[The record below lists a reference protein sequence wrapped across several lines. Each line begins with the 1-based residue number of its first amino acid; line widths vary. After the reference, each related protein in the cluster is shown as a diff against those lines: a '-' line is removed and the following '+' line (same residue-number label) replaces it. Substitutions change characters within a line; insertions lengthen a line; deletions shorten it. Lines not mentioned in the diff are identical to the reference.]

1 MLASR
6 AANIKDTV
14 VRVEIIIIIMM
25 NDEMRKEKKK
35 AVEAPLM
42 DATECLVPSS

>member
-1 MLASR
+1 ML
-6 AANIKDTV
+6 V
-14 VRVEIIIIIMM
+14 VGLLILKIPSSCGNNNNND
-25 NDEMRKEKKK
+25 NDEKREEK

>member
-1 MLASR
+1 MLVGLL
-6 AANIKDTV
+6 ILKIPC
-14 VRVEIIIIIMM
+14 RVEIIIIIMM

>member
-6 AANIKDTV
+6 AANIKRYR
-14 VRVEIIIIIMM
+14 RVEIIIIIMM

>member
-14 VRVEIIIIIMM
+14 GVEIIIIIMM